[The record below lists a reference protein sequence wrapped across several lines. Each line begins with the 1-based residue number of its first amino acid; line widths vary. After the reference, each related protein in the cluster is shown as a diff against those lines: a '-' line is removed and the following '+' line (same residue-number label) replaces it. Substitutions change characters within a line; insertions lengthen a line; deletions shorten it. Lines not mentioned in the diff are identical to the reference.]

1 MKKPKTASPA
11 DGRDETPEER
21 ADRNWDD
28 LMQELRVMQTGTQ
41 VLTGFLLAVAF
52 APRFTELDDVQRG
65 VYVLLVA
72 LAALATILSLTPVGM
87 HRGLFRRRRKPD
99 LVRFAARIVKVS
111 LAVIA
116 VLTVGVT
123 AFIVDFVLNRP
134 AALTVVIVGGVLV
147 ISLWILLPLFVRH
160 REHP

>member
-1 MKKPKTASPA
+1 
-11 DGRDETPEER
+11 
-21 ADRNWDD
+21 
-28 LMQELRVMQTGTQ
+28 MQTGTQ

-72 LAALATILSLTPVGM
+72 LAALAAILSLTPVGM
-87 HRGLFRRRRKPD
+87 HRGLFRWRRKPD
-99 LVRFAARIVKVS
+99 LVRFAARIVTVS
-111 LAVIA
+111 LAVIS

-123 AFIVDFVLNRP
+123 AFIVDFVLSRP
-134 AALTVVIVGGVLV
+134 AALMVVIVGGVLV

-160 REHP
+160 RAHP